1 MDCLCAVIWIG
12 LMRARWQRGRGAGKA
27 DAGEALEP
35 HETTRFNIAV
45 DARRRLQ
52 PPLPD
57 TYMGNAFVV
66 AVAQAR
72 VEDVI
77 GTAISRTIA
86 TAALRIRQAINSVD
100 DAYIRRRFNFAASLC
115 ARQTP
120 AHVSP
125 GDCGTALHRALDP
138 ARAGVDCSSWID
150 FPVTHFRIPGTTT
163 TMTTDGGQDGGEG
176 RPAWVRKTY
185 SANPGAVNVLPR
197 RGGTKGSD
205 EDEWEVLVAAAEVDV
220 ERMVKGMEGCRGFVG
235 VV

>member
-1 MDCLCAVIWIG
+1 MQPAAER
-12 LMRARWQRGRGAGKA
+12 RAC
-27 DAGEALEP
+27 P
-35 HETTRFNIAV
+35 PTT
-45 DARRRLQ
+45 Q
-52 PPLPD
+52 
-57 TYMGNAFVV
+57 
-66 AVAQAR
+66 
-72 VEDVI
+72 
-77 GTAISRTIA
+77 TIA

-115 ARQTP
+115 AKQTP

-125 GDCGTALHRALDP
+125 GDCGAALHRALDP

-150 FPVTHFRIPGTTT
+150 FPVTDFRIPGTT

-220 ERMVKGMEGCRGFVG
+220 ERMVEGMEECRGFVG